1 MKYDSRAEWFPTDEG
16 YSAVIVFQHVAN
28 DCEHYSAIN
37 TVGLRN
43 SPNLYSGWI
52 HAEVLQMAGVN
63 KECAT
68 SIFKAVTR
76 HPGSGNSLSF
86 RRFPRPRRLGG
97 SPFPDH
103 THTHRRRTRSRPA
116 GLASPLPEVELVH
129 AAAAVAR
136 SLTASAPP
144 PAVVWCTPGEA
155 GSREGSG
162 TQREGEGERK
172 DR

>member
-43 SPNLYSGWI
+43 SPNLYSDWI
-52 HAEVLQMAGVN
+52 HDEVLQMAGVN

-68 SIFKAVTR
+68 SIFKVVTR

-86 RRFPRPRRLGG
+86 RRFSGSRRLGG
-97 SPFPDH
+97 SPFPDWHARDH
-103 THTHRRRTRSRPA
+103 THTRT
-116 GLASPLPEVELVH
+116 
-129 AAAAVAR
+129 
-136 SLTASAPP
+136 
-144 PAVVWCTPGEA
+144 
-155 GSREGSG
+155 
-162 TQREGEGERK
+162 
-172 DR
+172 